1 VLAPLLVDPSA
12 TVLITDFDGTLSPI
26 VGDPASARALD
37 GVPDLLDRLAQHFAT
52 VAVVSGRPAAFLVE
66 RLGHPAL
73 PGPSRVHLVGLY
85 GMEEVAPDG
94 AVHLAA
100 AAAPWLPVVA
110 AVAARLRAATPSGVL
125 IELKGA
131 TVTVHWRQVPMAE
144 DRVVGM
150 VAQEAATCGLTPHPG
165 RASIELRPPI
175 GVDKGT
181 VVRDLTEGCRAACF
195 LGDDL
200 GDLPA
205 FAALAR
211 RAAEDGTATVGV
223 AVRDAETAIEVV
235 DAADLEVDGPEGAR
249 TVLEWLERRAGS

>member
-1 VLAPLLVDPSA
+1 VE
-12 TVLITDFDGTLSPI
+12 
-26 VGDPASARALD
+26 DPAAARALD
-37 GVPDLLDRLAQHFAT
+37 GVPDLLDRLSQRFAT

-66 RLGHPAL
+66 RLGHRAL

-85 GMEEVAPDG
+85 GMEKAAPDG
-94 AVHLAA
+94 AVHLTE

-110 AVAARLRAATPSGVL
+110 GVAARLQAAAPSGVL
-125 IELKGA
+125 VELKGPA
-131 TVTVHWRQVPMAE
+131 VTVHWRQVPMAE

-150 VAQEAATCGLTPHPG
+150 VAEEAALSGLIPYPG

-181 VVRDLTEGCRAACF
+181 VVRDLTEGCTAACF

-205 FAALAR
+205 FAALDR
-211 RAAEDGTATVGV
+211 RAAEDGTARVGV

-249 TVLEWLERRAGS
+249 TVLEWLDRRSA